1 MALILSSASIATGA
15 TVQASQI
22 TQSID
27 ALTGT
32 VAYDITISGSLT
44 VTGSL
49 NMNGT
54 LNATSSNAISSSY
67 ALTASFAATPTV
79 SGISGLSGNSGVS
92 GLSGRSGIS
101 GLSGLSGISGI
112 SGISGTSGISGLS
125 GLSGTSGISG
135 LSGIGLIWEGTW
147 NSGAQYLIN
156 DIVYYN
162 GNSYIAVEGSIN
174 INPSGDQSAWVLLA
188 QSGASGL
195 SGLSGRSGISGLSGL
210 SGRSG
215 ISGLSGIGLIWV
227 AGGWDFELTY
237 SINDLVSY
245 NGSSYIS
252 IADNN
257 SNQIPSSSPGYWELV
272 AASGI
277 SGRSG
282 ISGISGRSGI
292 SGLSALVSCSLAVSG
307 SAATQKAITAT
318 FSNPDSSPLTQPQQL
333 IHWWTSTAETGSAS
347 AIGAGTATYVVVSG
361 SNIVPISNSGS
372 INHAVTDS
380 SGKFAVRLT
389 TTAGPGPSTV
399 WFNTEVQGIIYS
411 ISTGLNTN
419 APT

>member
-1 MALILSSASIATGA
+1 MALTLSSASIATGA
-15 TVQASQI
+15 TVQAAQI

-54 LNATSSNAISSSY
+54 LNATSSNAVSASY

-79 SGISGLSGNSGVS
+79 SGISGISGRSGLSGIGLIWEGAWSSVTNYQINDIVSSGGNSYIALNNNSDAAPSESPSSWALIAGS

-101 GLSGLSGISGI
+101 GLSGASGASGA
-112 SGISGTSGISGLS
+112 SGR
-125 GLSGTSGISG
+125 SG
-135 LSGIGLIWEGTW
+135 LSGIGLSW
-147 NSGAQYLIN
+147 
-156 DIVYYN
+156 
-162 GNSYIAVEGSIN
+162 
-174 INPSGDQSAWVLLA
+174 
-188 QSGASGL
+188 
-195 SGLSGRSGISGLSGL
+195 IS
-210 SGRSG
+210 
-215 ISGLSGIGLIWV
+215 
-227 AGGWDFELTY
+227 GGWDFELTY

-245 NGSSYIS
+245 NGSSYIC
-252 IADNN
+252 ILGNI
-257 SNQIPSSSPGYWELV
+257 NQIPSSSPSYWELV

-307 SAATQKAITAT
+307 STTAQRAITAT

-347 AIGAGTATYVVVSG
+347 IVFAGATYLVVSG
-361 SNIVPISNSGS
+361 SNVVPISNSGS

-380 SGKFAVRLT
+380 SGRFTVRLT
-389 TTAGPGPSTV
+389 GGSGGSNTTF

-411 ISTGLNTN
+411 ISSTLNNGGL
-419 APT
+419 

>member
-1 MALILSSASIATGA
+1 MALTLSSASIATGA
-15 TVQASQI
+15 TVQAAQI

-54 LNATSSNAISSSY
+54 LNATSSNAVSASY

-79 SGISGLSGNSGVS
+79 SGISGISGRSGLSGIGLIWEGAWSSITNYQINDIVSSGGNSYIALNNNSDAAPSESPSSWALIAGS

-101 GLSGLSGISGI
+101 GLSGASGASGA
-112 SGISGTSGISGLS
+112 SGR
-125 GLSGTSGISG
+125 SG
-135 LSGIGLIWEGTW
+135 LSGIGLSW
-147 NSGAQYLIN
+147 
-156 DIVYYN
+156 
-162 GNSYIAVEGSIN
+162 
-174 INPSGDQSAWVLLA
+174 
-188 QSGASGL
+188 
-195 SGLSGRSGISGLSGL
+195 IS
-210 SGRSG
+210 
-215 ISGLSGIGLIWV
+215 
-227 AGGWDFELTY
+227 GGWDFELTY

-252 IADNN
+252 LQNNN
-257 SNQIPSSSPGYWELV
+257 SNQIPSSSPSYWELV

-277 SGRSG
+277 SGRSGISG

-307 SAATQKAITAT
+307 STTAQRAITAT

-333 IHWWTSTAETGSAS
+333 IHWWTSTVETGSAQQAS
-347 AIGAGTATYVVVSG
+347 GTVTYLVVSG
-361 SNIVPISNSGS
+361 SNIVPIANSGS

-380 SGKFAVRLT
+380 NGKFAIRLT
-389 TTAGPGPSTV
+389 NTNTPGTATI

-411 ISTGLNTN
+411 ISTTLSN
-419 APT
+419 ANPA